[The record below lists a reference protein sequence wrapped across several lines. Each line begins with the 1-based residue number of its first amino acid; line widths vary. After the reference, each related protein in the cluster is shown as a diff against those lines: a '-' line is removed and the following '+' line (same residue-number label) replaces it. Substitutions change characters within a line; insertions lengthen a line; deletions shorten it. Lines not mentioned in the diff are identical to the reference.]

1 MTTLDSLQWVCAALG
16 ALMVGM
22 SKTAISGLSV
32 LAVALF
38 AFSFASGKQASG
50 LVLPL
55 LVFGDFVA
63 VFAYR
68 RHAQWQYLWKLF
80 PWTALG
86 VVLGFF
92 ALGRLSDRGAKSLIG
107 VIILALAAW
116 SYWRRYR
123 RAQVPSVAD
132 PSEPIHWSVAIFV
145 GILAGFV
152 TLIANAAGPLMAIY
166 LVSMRLPKMQYVG
179 TGAVFFLLLNL
190 FKVPFMAKLGLITID
205 SFKLNL
211 MLLPAVL
218 LGAWAGRW
226 LLKQINQPLFENL
239 VLALSGLAGMLL
251 LV

>member
-1 MTTLDSLQWVCAALG
+1 MMTLDGLQWVCAALG
-16 ALMVGM
+16 ALLVGV

-38 AFSFASGKQASG
+38 AFAFASGKQASG

-107 VIILALAAW
+107 AIILMLAAL

-123 RAQVPSVAD
+123 RARG
-132 PSEPIHWSVAIFV
+132 PSEEESAPIHWSTAIFV

-190 FKVPFMAKLGLITID
+190 FKVPFMATLGLVTLG
-205 SFKLNL
+205 SFELNL

-218 LGAWAGRW
+218 AGAFAGRW
-226 LLKQINQPLFENL
+226 LLKRIDQQLFENL
-239 VLALSGLAGMLL
+239 ALALSVLAGLL
-251 LV
+251 LLA